1 MSPRFKDKTV
11 IITGASAGVGA
22 ACARAFAAQGANLV
36 LIARRQSGLDQ
47 IAAELSSICRVYT
60 SHYGC
65 CRYCAM
71 YCSYGR
77 S

>member
-22 ACARAFAAQGANLV
+22 ACASAWLGANLV
-36 LIARRQSGLDQ
+36 LIARRQSGLDGV
-47 IAAELSSICRVYT
+47 AELSSICRFIPT
-60 SHYGC
+60 LWMLP
-65 CRYCAM
+65 YCAM